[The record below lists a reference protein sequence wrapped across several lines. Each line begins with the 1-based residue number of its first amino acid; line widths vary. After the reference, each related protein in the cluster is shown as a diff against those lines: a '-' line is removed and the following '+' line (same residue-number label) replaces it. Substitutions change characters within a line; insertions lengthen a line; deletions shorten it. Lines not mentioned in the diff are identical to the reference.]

1 MITSTDFGQH
11 DIVLC
16 RQSIYY
22 SHYSTH
28 SHNRHKKATKSPT
41 NRIGKRP
48 KGKKNSNCSR
58 IKCTHTHIQ
67 ARWNERGTRVNR
79 TQCHYRSHGINKH
92 WIVTMRS
99 DNGAGIHQIE
109 IKKNTQKNR
118 TMKMA
123 NTSSILNLIETFC
136 ARLDTSTFA
145 FRSVRL
151 LLLFM
156 RVFFNAYF
164 IIYSTNHVKWTRR
177 TPRNVCATLNDSL
190 GLGEKKDTRL
200 RPTTWFDVN
209 FFVLLKCRQT
219 V

>member
-1 MITSTDFGQH
+1 MPPINLLFSLFDTFTQSTQKSYKITHKS
-11 DIVLC
+11 
-16 RQSIYY
+16 
-22 SHYSTH
+22 
-28 SHNRHKKATKSPT
+28 NRKTAEREKKLQLFSYQVY
-41 NRIGKRP
+41 
-48 KGKKNSNCSR
+48 
-58 IKCTHTHIQ
+58 THTHIQ
-67 ARWNERGTRVNR
+67 AQWNERGTRVS
-79 TQCHYRSHGINKH
+79 QCHYRSHGINKH